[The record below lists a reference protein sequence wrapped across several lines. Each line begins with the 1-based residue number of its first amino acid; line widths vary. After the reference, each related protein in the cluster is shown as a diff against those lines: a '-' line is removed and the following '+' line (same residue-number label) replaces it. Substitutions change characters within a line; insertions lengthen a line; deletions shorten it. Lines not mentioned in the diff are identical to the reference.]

1 MAEPNERQGEL
12 FELGAELGRDAPL
25 LYVAIPMSHLEEGRD
40 RDHVEMLAYAVDAAI
55 REETRQEHDPWA
67 VRVHSPLKLT
77 APWKDDGWTEVDV
90 YRINTGKIWCEAD
103 GLIVVADRG
112 GSLGI
117 GQEME
122 WAFNLQLPVLYLY
135 RHGDPV
141 SRQIR
146 GAGTEYDVSIEAFEG
161 PESLR
166 DVVGRWLAAR
176 RHVICDG
183 PRLRAGREI
192 RFDQVRL
199 GVARAWRKLSDGERQ
214 HIALTIRMPR
224 VRIERLA
231 ADPLALAAA
240 SAEEMATLC
249 GALGIPV
256 LGDLSA
262 RPVPDLLPQ
271 QRAALGNAAAEF
283 EWDYETAR
291 DLERRARLE
300 LARGGVR
307 RLPLA
312 SPQDWGEFRRRHG
325 AR

>member
-1 MAEPNERQGEL
+1 MAEPNERQVEL
-12 FELGAELGRDAPL
+12 FELGAELGRDAPM
-25 LYVAIPMSHLEEGRD
+25 LYVAIPLSHVKEGRD
-40 RDHVEMLAYAVDAAI
+40 RDHVEMLAYSVDAAI

-67 VRVHSPLKLT
+67 ARVHSPLKLT
-77 APWKDDGWTEVDV
+77 APWKDDGWSEFDV
-90 YRINTGKIWCEAD
+90 YQINTEKIWAEAD

-122 WAFNLQLPVLYLY
+122 WASDLQLPVLYVH
-135 RHGDPV
+135 RSGDSV
-141 SRQIR
+141 SRQVR
-146 GAGTEYDVSIEAFEG
+146 GATREYDISIQAFEG

-166 DVVGRWLAAR
+166 DVVGRWLASH

-183 PRLRAGREI
+183 PRRRAGREI

-199 GVARAWRKLSDGERQ
+199 GLARAWKDLSDGERQ

-224 VRIERLA
+224 ERIERLA
-231 ADPLALAAA
+231 ADSLALAAA
-240 SAEEMATLC
+240 SSEEMATLC

-256 LGDLSA
+256 LGDAA
-262 RPVPDLLPQ
+262 RHPLPDLLPI

-283 EWDYETAR
+283 EWDYETAH

-300 LARGGVR
+300 LARGGIR

-312 SPQDWGEFRRRHG
+312 SAQDWGEFRRHHG
-325 AR
+325 AG